1 MRHNII
7 SSIEELDSLQG
18 SFDSLSANSI
28 EQNINYEITA
38 LKSLLTNFE
47 YVNWFVFCIWRDE
60 LLVGV
65 FPMQRVKRIPI
76 PVFQCTLLF
85 ENHLMSCIPLMHKN
99 YYEDVINEFWRW
111 FNRGNRPKLLHIPEL
126 LSSSELGRL
135 WLERG
140 KCAGSKVKLSVR
152 HCRAVANI
160 KSIDFDTY
168 CSSHLSARLKRVNRQ
183 NIKKMMGMGGY
194 SAETITVASDDLM
207 AGLDLLKFVEGSG
220 WKRDNGSAIAVNP
233 NLEMYIREIALY
245 AAKNQRVILT
255 TSKIGEIPAG
265 AFFGLINDNKLFI
278 YKIGYNQVFS
288 KYSIGI
294 LTLISLIE
302 HMINDGTVEVIDS
315 CAANDIEIYNRC
327 FPLREEWCQ
336 YHIASS
342 HWISKLILWAVFK
355 SRKMRVLIKQKI
367 KS

>member
-1 MRHNII
+1 
-7 SSIEELDSLQG
+7 
-18 SFDSLSANSI
+18 
-28 EQNINYEITA
+28 
-38 LKSLLTNFE
+38 
-47 YVNWFVFCIWRDE
+47 
-60 LLVGV
+60 
-65 FPMQRVKRIPI
+65 
-76 PVFQCTLLF
+76 
-85 ENHLMSCIPLMHKN
+85 MHKN

-233 NLEMYIREIALY
+233 NLEKYIREIALY
-245 AAKNQRVILT
+245 AANNRRLVLT
-255 TSKIGEIPAG
+255 TSKIGDIPAG
-265 AFFGLINDNKLFI
+265 AFFGLVNDNKLCI
-278 YKIGYNQVFS
+278 YKIGYNQEFS

-302 HMINDGTVEVIDS
+302 HVINDGLVEVIDS
-315 CAANDIEIYNRC
+315 CAASDIEIYNRC
-327 FPLREEWCQ
+327 LPLREEWSEYQ
-336 YHIASS
+336 IASS
-342 HWISKLILWAVFK
+342 HWISKHILWAVFK

-367 KS
+367 KG